1 MISRPYLIFL
11 ILLGLPIAVCAQK
24 RQGQW
29 SDLNGLKVGQG
40 IVVIESNMKSHG
52 GEFVAITDEAITL
65 REKASDVSVRR
76 ENVIRVST
84 SSALRR
90 GEHVVIGLVL
100 GGGIGAAIGALAG
113 SPHGFLGGS
122 SRGITALVGIAI
134 GAPSGALVGAAIPA
148 HTTVYRAARS
158 PHKTTSP

>member
-1 MISRPYLIFL
+1 MASRTYFVLVFFL
-11 ILLGLPIAVCAQK
+11 ALPGLLHAQK
-24 RQGQW
+24 QKGQW

-40 IVVIESNMKSHG
+40 IDVVESNLKSHN